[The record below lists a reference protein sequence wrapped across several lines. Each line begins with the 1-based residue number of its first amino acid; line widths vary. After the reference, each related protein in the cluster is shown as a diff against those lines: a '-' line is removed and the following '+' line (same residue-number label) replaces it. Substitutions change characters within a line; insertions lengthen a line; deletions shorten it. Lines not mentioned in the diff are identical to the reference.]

1 MPTRAV
7 RWMLVTFLLG
17 LAGTGCGTPTTT
29 SAPSTAAAPTAGATE
44 VEPTVDGTT
53 TGGESTADHMPLLPE
68 TAETTDAAPND
79 TSAAATITASGAT
92 ATAPESASEGSAAT
106 VHLRLQD
113 WPAFAEWLSQQ
124 RGKVVVVDVW
134 STSCEPC
141 VREFP
146 QLVALQARYPDDVLA
161 VGLNCDYVG
170 IKKKPPESY
179 RGKVEKFLSEV
190 RAEQVVNVLCTTPSD
205 DVFAALNISSIPAVF
220 VYDRDGKQV
229 HMFDS
234 RSLLGEGEGVSY
246 EKHVVPAVT
255 ALVESK

>member
-1 MPTRAV
+1 MSGRAV

-17 LAGTGCGTPTTT
+17 LVGTGCGTPSTST
-29 SAPSTAAAPTAGATE
+29 SAPSTGAAPTAGAKE
-44 VEPTVDGTT
+44 VEPTADGTT
-53 TGGESTADHMPLLPE
+53 TAGESTADHMPLLPE
-68 TAETTDAAPND
+68 TAATTDAAPND
-79 TSAAATITASGAT
+79 TAAGAT
-92 ATAPESASEGSAAT
+92 TTAAEATPTAPEASAAT
-106 VHLRLQD
+106 VNLRLQD

-179 RGKVEKFLSEV
+179 RGKVEKFLGEV

-220 VYDRDGKQV
+220 VYDREGKQV
-229 HMFDS
+229 HLFDS